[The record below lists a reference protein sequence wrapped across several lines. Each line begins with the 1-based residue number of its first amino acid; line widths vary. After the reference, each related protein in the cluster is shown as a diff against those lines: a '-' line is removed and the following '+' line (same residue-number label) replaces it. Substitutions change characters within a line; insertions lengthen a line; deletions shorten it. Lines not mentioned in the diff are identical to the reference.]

1 MDYIMLAKICI
12 MLLFALIVLDA
23 LRKVQAWREFNEN
36 YDAIVKNYEK
46 IKDIINSENEYRNGR
61 ITLNDYILIYK
72 TKYELLLKFEFII
85 IITMRLYDEI
95 KEYSLISLN
104 LKEKNNKL
112 LNIYY
117 DIRIIK
123 WKNK

>member
-1 MDYIMLAKICI
+1 MDYIMFAKICI